1 MAIWLIRYQD
11 RFGHAR
17 SIYHEQAWRPS
28 EDEALIAV
36 QRSLM
41 LAPGDNQQLSRP
53 PKSNL
58 FGVVL
63 QGIDEVP
70 RDSLA
75 G

>member
-1 MAIWLIRYQD
+1 MAIWLIRFKD
-11 RFGHAR
+11 RFDHAR
-17 SIYHEQAWRPS
+17 SIYHEQAWKPS
-28 EDEALIAV
+28 EDEALVAV

-41 LAPGDNQQLSRP
+41 PPSGDNQQ
-53 PKSNL
+53 KSISPSPTL

-63 QGIDEVP
+63 QSIDEAP